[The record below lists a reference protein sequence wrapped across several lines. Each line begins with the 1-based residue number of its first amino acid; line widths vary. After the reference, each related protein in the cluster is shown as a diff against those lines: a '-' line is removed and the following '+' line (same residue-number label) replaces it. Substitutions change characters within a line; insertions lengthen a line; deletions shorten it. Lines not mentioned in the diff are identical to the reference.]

1 MKTQAL
7 YFCFEEYPCESPA
20 VLHSLCS
27 AAGAAQGVGACGEAG
42 WGTISSPIGSL
53 SQNMAQLGGGGS
65 SLDLGWLSLAQIHT
79 FRKIDLRSCLRE
91 TMKHT
96 SSLMSPSSK
105 IKPCSL
111 ATAEGSQWWQ
121 YLFSFWALRIVLD
134 KRKMCCIAR
143 KKELLS
149 MHKWSHRALM
159 SSALQFTVLYI
170 FTRELI
176 SVLLVFLSIDSKA
189 RT

>member
-1 MKTQAL
+1 MNL
-7 YFCFEEYPCESPA
+7 PHFCTPCAVWLEQPKVVVLVVEGPCPA
-20 VLHSLCS
+20 PSAPWASAWHSW
-27 AAGAAQGVGACGEAG
+27 E
-42 WGTISSPIGSL
+42 
-53 SQNMAQLGGGGS
+53 GGGS

-79 FRKIDLRSCLRE
+79 FRKTDLRSCLRE

-149 MHKWSHRALM
+149 MHKRSHRVLM

-176 SVLLVFLSIDSKA
+176 SVLLLFLLIDSKA

>member
-1 MKTQAL
+1 MNL
-7 YFCFEEYPCESPA
+7 PHFCTPCAVWLEQPKVVVLVGKPVEGPCPA
-20 VLHSLCS
+20 PSAPWASAWHSW
-27 AAGAAQGVGACGEAG
+27 E
-42 WGTISSPIGSL
+42 
-53 SQNMAQLGGGGS
+53 GGGS

-79 FRKIDLRSCLRE
+79 FRKTDLRSCLRE

-149 MHKWSHRALM
+149 MHKRSHRVLM

-176 SVLLVFLSIDSKA
+176 SVLLLFLLIDSKA